1 VTDAGSRRGV
11 QAFRSAVEA
20 GDADALLA
28 TLAPEVRFSS
38 PAVFRPYEGRAA
50 VAPLLRA
57 VTTVLSP
64 TIHYTW
70 EVRDPERAV
79 LGFIAQAGD
88 KELEGVDIVTWG
100 DDGLIQTLTVMIRPL
115 SGLVTLR
122 DAIADQLTADS
133 SPG

>member
-1 VTDAGSRRGV
+1 MTDGESPRGV

-28 TLAPEVRFSS
+28 TLDPQVRFSS
-38 PAVFRPYEGRAA
+38 PAVFRPYEGRDA

-64 TIHYTW
+64 TIRYTW
-70 EVRDPERAV
+70 EVRDAERAV
-79 LGFIAQAGD
+79 LGFVARADD

-100 DDGLIQTLTVMIRPL
+100 DDGLILTLTVMIRPL
-115 SGLVTLR
+115 SGLDSLKG
-122 DAIADQLTADS
+122 AIADQLTADD
-133 SPG
+133 SPR

>member
-1 VTDAGSRRGV
+1 MTDAESRQGV

-28 TLAPEVRFSS
+28 TLAPDVRFCS
-38 PAVFRPYEGRAA
+38 PAVFRPYEGRDA

-70 EVRDPERAV
+70 EVRDAERAV
-79 LGFIAQAGD
+79 LGFIAHVDD
-88 KELEGVDIVTWG
+88 KALEGVDIVTWG
-100 DDGLIQTLTVMIRPL
+100 DDGLILTLTVMIRPL
-115 SGLVTLR
+115 SGLVSLKG
-122 DAIADQLTADS
+122 AIADQLTADN
-133 SPG
+133 SPQ

>member
-1 VTDAGSRRGV
+1 VTDAESRQGV

-28 TLAPEVRFSS
+28 TLAPDVRFSS
-38 PAVFRPYEGRAA
+38 PAVFRPYEGRDA

-70 EVRDPERAV
+70 EVRDAERAV
-79 LGFIAQAGD
+79 LGFIAHADD

-100 DDGLIQTLTVMIRPL
+100 DDGLILTLTVMIRPL
-115 SGLVTLR
+115 SGLVSLKG
-122 DAIADQLTADS
+122 AIADQLTADN
-133 SPG
+133 SPQ